1 MTSGCRSDEF
11 ISSRLSQRQ
20 PPLPAPERGVY
31 VLGAGGHAKVV
42 ISTLR
47 ALGMEVAG
55 LYDDDAAKKGAMC
68 AAVPVLGSIGSLN
81 SEMTRECVLA
91 IGDNATRQQL
101 AERMSW
107 VHWLTI
113 VHPKA
118 YVHDSARLGPGTV
131 IMAGVVVQ
139 PDAQI
144 GAHCI
149 INTGATV
156 DHGCVVGDF
165 CHVAPGCNLGGTVTL
180 AEGVFMGIGSVAIQ
194 SISVG
199 AWTAVGAG
207 AAVVTDLPDRVL
219 AMGVPARVRRKLGS

>member
-1 MTSGCRSDEF
+1 MTTSFRSDGF
-11 ISSRLSQRQ
+11 ASPRPQQQS
-20 PPLPAPERGVY
+20 PPPSPDRGVC

-55 LYDDDAAKKGAMC
+55 LYDDDPAKQGSMC
-68 AAVPVLGSIGSLN
+68 AGVPVLGSIS
-81 SEMTRECVLA
+81 SFTPAMVRECVLA
-91 IGDNATRQQL
+91 IGDDATRQKI
-101 AERMSW
+101 ASRMSW
-107 VHWLTI
+107 VHWLTV

-118 YVHDSARLGPGTV
+118 YVHDSVHLGPGTV
-131 IMAGVVVQ
+131 LMAGAIVQ

-156 DHGCVVGDF
+156 DHGCVIGDF
-165 CHVAPGCNLGGTVTL
+165 CHVAPGCNLGGRVTL

-194 SISVG
+194 GIRVG
-199 AWTAVGAG
+199 AWTTVGAG
-207 AAVVTDLPDRVL
+207 AAVVTDVPDRVL
-219 AMGVPARVRRKLGS
+219 AVGVPARVRRKVET